1 MAEDIG
7 ANLAVLEAQLE
18 TTRAAHRADTSDIFL
33 KLQYRAAQEALAQY
47 RKQWRK
53 IDEGVGAFA
62 DGDPYLFGKTN
73 PDGTPTRHGRR
84 GGEGVHVD
92 DADKPEVA

>member
-1 MAEDIG
+1 MAAEDIL
-7 ANLAVLEAQLE
+7 ANVETLEAQLE
-18 TTRAAHRADTSDIFL
+18 TTRAAHRADTSDVFA
-33 KLQYRAAQEALAQY
+33 KLQYRAAMEALAQY
-47 RKQWRK
+47 RKTWRK

-62 DGDPYLFGKTN
+62 EGDPYLFGKVN

-92 DADKPEVA
+92 DNTEGGA